1 MSMSLPTVTG
11 WSGFWGVAPNSYT
24 MMYGRSSTERNISRL
39 LAKPGARKLH
49 AIMSSL
55 NGTAVG
61 GAVGRQYARI
71 SAPAGLTQTQLFGG
85 VRTVETIPVVPAGVT
100 TAADKTYVQDEVLD
114 ATVEMAPGLSTGG
127 VGNMPVTAWKGA
139 LYPVDLSGNGGGG
152 KLP

>member
-24 MMYGRSSTERNISRL
+24 MLYGRSSIERNIARALS
-39 LAKPGARKLH
+39 KPGARRLQ
-49 AIMSSL
+49 AVMSSL

-61 GAVGRQYARI
+61 GAVGRQYAQI
-71 SAPAGLTQTQLFGG
+71 SAPNGLTFPSLLGG
-85 VRTVETIPVVPAGVT
+85 LRTVDTITVVPVGVT
-100 TAADKTYVQDEVLD
+100 TAAQKTYVQDEVID
-114 ATVEMAPGLSTGG
+114 AITEMAPGLSTGG
-127 VGNMPVTAWKGA
+127 VGNMPVTAWKNQ

>member
-24 MMYGRSSTERNISRL
+24 MMYGRSSLERNISRL
-39 LAKPGARKLH
+39 LAKGGARRLH
-49 AIMSSL
+49 ATMSSL

-71 SAPAGLTQTQLFGG
+71 SAPAGLTTPNLLGG
-85 VRTVETIPVVPAGVT
+85 LRAVETVVVTSGVT
-100 TAADKTYVQDEVLD
+100 TAGDKTYIQDEVLD

-127 VGNMPVTAWKGA
+127 VGNMPVTAWKNQ